1 MLLANLE
8 EALGTM
14 RPPVRLVPKAGSPLC
29 ALVDRALRLLT
40 AGRQDRF
47 MSEYVTTIGRT
58 IYVPSG
64 WERLSAAER
73 YCTLRHE
80 LVHVRQ
86 FERWTWPGMA
96 LLYLL
101 FPVPFGF
108 AAARAAFELQA
119 YRESLRAMHEVGELT
134 QARREAVLTWMVQRF
149 TGPDYGWM
157 WLAGGSVRRALE
169 KTLRTLDAGRHD

>member
-1 MLLANLE
+1 MALE
-8 EALGTM
+8 EELHAMT
-14 RPPVRLVPKAGSPLC
+14 PPVRLVPKAGSPLC
-29 ALVDRALRLLT
+29 AWIDKALRLVT
-40 AGRQDRF
+40 GGRQDRF

-64 WERLSAAER
+64 WERLSAADR

-86 FERWTWPGMA
+86 FARWTLPGMA

-101 FPVPFGF
+101 FPLPFGF
-108 AAARAAFELQA
+108 AAARAAFELAA
-119 YRESLRAMHEVGELT
+119 YRESLRAMHQVGALT
-134 QARREAVLTWMVQRF
+134 PAREEAVVAWVVQRF

-169 KTLRTLDAGRHD
+169 RTLRALDRDRYG